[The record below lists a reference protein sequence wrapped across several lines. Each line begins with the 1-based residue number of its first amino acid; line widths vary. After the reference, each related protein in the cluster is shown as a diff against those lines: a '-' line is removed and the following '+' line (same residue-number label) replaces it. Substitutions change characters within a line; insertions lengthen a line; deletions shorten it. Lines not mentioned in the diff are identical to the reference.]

1 MYKISGNFTN
11 GERYT
16 DSFNNQSEFRQT
28 IKNIYDNEACCIP
41 DTIVGKKSKDKLPA
55 YLKNYIDDPETSIK
69 YRQIKKE
76 AKKWHEETVYYD

>member
-1 MYKISGNFTN
+1 MYKISGNFIN

-16 DSFNNQSEFRQT
+16 DSFNNQSEFEQT
-28 IKNIYDNEACCIP
+28 IKSIYDNGACCIP
-41 DTIVGKKSKDKLPA
+41 DTIAGKKSKDKLPA

-76 AKKWHEETVYYD
+76 AQKWHEETVYYD